1 MFIFALVL
9 LLIIA
14 VLLVLV
20 VLVQNSKGGGLSGF
34 AGAGA
39 SQLMGVKSTT
49 DILEKITW
57 GLVAALMLITLST
70 NFMVDRTP
78 TQQGIIQPSKN
89 VEKALEQGSLPAL
102 QPQQQQGQGQQP
114 AGAQPQQAQPQP

>member
-9 LLIIA
+9 LLIVA

-39 SQLMGVKSTT
+39 TQLMGVKSTT
-49 DILEKITW
+49 DILEKVTW

-70 NFMVDRTP
+70 NFMVDRTEQ
-78 TQQGIIQPSKN
+78 QQGIIQPSKN
-89 VEKALEQGSLPAL
+89 VEKAMEQGSLPSM
-102 QPQQQQGQGQQP
+102 QPQQQQQSAP
-114 AGAQPQQAQPQP
+114 ADQQPQPAQQGQ

>member
-1 MFIFALVL
+1 MFVFAIVL

-20 VLVQNSKGGGLSGF
+20 VLIQNSKGGGLSGF

-57 GLVAALMLITLST
+57 GLVGALMLITIST
-70 NFMVDRTP
+70 NFMLDRNTQ
-78 TQQGIIQPSKN
+78 QQGIIQPSKN
-89 VEKALEQGSLPAL
+89 VEKAMEQGSLPMA
-102 QPQQQQGQGQQP
+102 QPQQQQQQQQP
-114 AGAQPQQAQPQP
+114 ADQGQPQPQQQ

>member
-70 NFMVDRTP
+70 NFMVDRTEQ
-78 TQQGIIQPSKN
+78 QQGIIQPSKN
-89 VEKALEQGSLPAL
+89 VEKAMEQGSLPSM
-102 QPQQQQGQGQQP
+102 QPQQQQAAP
-114 AGAQPQQAQPQP
+114 ADQQPQPAPQGN